1 MLDKKN
7 DTKSERIPQGNSAS
21 IQIYN
26 DKATEAEKLPKQYGK
41 MPFGITPHLTKLSA
55 KALLLYV
62 DMSQLFWGES
72 NSLSLTTNPITDDGL
87 AKRTG
92 FSLTKTARARKE
104 LVDSGVVEVV
114 KTAHADSGKLKRVF
128 RFYQVGEMGEGKP
141 QPEHPMSANG
151 VERGDTVLTSD
162 PQITNVTSGSL
173 EPEQDQAVK
182 LPLDISRSEASNSQ
196 DRSTPIDRNGQ
207 HQLTEPVNPTLQN
220 LSIQNQEKK
229 SAKPDGDS
237 VSATEGQEPLLVLP
251 TTEIPTTT
259 TKADEWIEQQTYWS
273 QKMGGTL
280 AELHDHI
287 KREFKLPDD
296 YACRV
301 MDALGNDKGGINY
314 PQGYINHQDGI
325 AHLAK
330 IAKTIQR
337 ELKNEQNQIEQE
349 RERAKQEEAEQ
360 KRKLELEQREAIFQ
374 SLGPEFDKDV
384 QNTLKGVRMDSEVY
398 YHYLGD
404 EKPLEGKIDT
414 FLRNSEDIIKPL
426 YDKHVKAS
434 LDTDGVVEREK
445 ALEKRLRVMWDWD
458 QAGTRL
464 GDFCDFI
471 KRMILSD
478 EQLQSPFTLDDDTK
492 PQPRDTVVSQMAQ
505 QSAKPFA
512 SVRTK
517 AKCYT
522 PREELTL
529 VEGGQFNEGLKQELI
544 TQGLIELEA
553 DTIGTWA
560 NSMAISNMLVD
571 AGMTSK
577 ELVEEVLSQAG
588 DKPSPKLGEVPAKLP
603 VETVQDATAETQLSL
618 F

>member
-1 MLDKKN
+1 MLNEKN

-141 QPEHPMSANG
+141 QPEQ
-151 VERGDTVLTSD
+151 TSD
-162 PQITNVTSGSL
+162 PQITNVTSGS
-173 EPEQDQAVK
+173 PETASSDGA
-182 LPLDISRSEASNSQ
+182 PEASNSQ
-196 DRSTPIDRNGQ
+196 NRIGAIDRNGQ
-207 HQLTEPVNPTLQN
+207 HQLTGSVNPTLQN

>member
-1 MLDKKN
+1 MLNDKKN
-7 DTKSERIPQGNSAS
+7 TSFAQNPQGNSAG

-26 DKATEAEKLPKQYGK
+26 DKDTEAEKLPKQYGK
-41 MPFGITPHLTKLSA
+41 TPFGITPHLTKLSA

-128 RFYQVGEMGEGKP
+128 RFYQVGEIGEGKP
-141 QPEHPMSANG
+141 QPEQTGASQMANAQNG
-151 VERGDTVLTSD
+151 A
-162 PQITNVTSGSL
+162 P
-173 EPEQDQAVK
+173 
-182 LPLDISRSEASNSQ
+182 EASNSQ

-237 VSATEGQEPLLVLP
+237 VSATEGPEPLLHSS
-251 TTEIPTTT
+251 TTKIPTTT
-259 TKADEWIEQQTYWS
+259 TKANEWIEQQTYWS

-287 KREFKLPDD
+287 KREFKLSDD

-330 IAKTIQR
+330 IAQDVQQQIKS
-337 ELKNEQNQIEQE
+337 EQNQIEQE

-360 KRKLELEQREAIFQ
+360 KRKLESEQREAIFQ
-374 SLGPEFDKDV
+374 GLRSQIEKDI
-384 QNTLKGVRMDSEVY
+384 QNTLKGVRMGSKVY
-398 YHYLGD
+398 YDYSGN
-404 EKPLEGKIDT
+404 EKPLESKIDT

-426 YDKHVKAS
+426 YDKHVKTS
-434 LDTDGVVEREK
+434 LDTDDVIEREK
-445 ALEKRLRVMWDWD
+445 ALEKRLGRMWDWD
-458 QAGTRL
+458 QAGTRF

-492 PQPRDTVVSQMAQ
+492 PQPRRAKQ
-505 QSAKPFA
+505 QPTKPPASDKAKAKPQA
-512 SVRTK
+512 GL
-517 AKCYT
+517 
-522 PREELTL
+522 PPI
-529 VEGGQFNEGLKQELI
+529 EGGQFNEGLKQELI

-553 DTIGTWA
+553 DTLGTWTS
-560 NSMAISNMLVD
+560 SMATSNMLAE
-571 AGMTSK
+571 AGMTSD
-577 ELVEEVLSQAG
+577 ELWRVVLSQAG
-588 DKPSPKLGEVPAKLP
+588 DKPSPKLAEVSQDSLGKIAEAI
-603 VETVQDATAETQLSL
+603 VTQDATAETQLSL
-618 F
+618 FG

>member
-128 RFYQVGEMGEGKP
+128 RFYQVGEIGEGKP
-141 QPEHPMSANG
+141 Q
-151 VERGDTVLTSD
+151 L
-162 PQITNVTSGSL
+162 
-173 EPEQDQAVK
+173 EQDQAVK

-229 SAKPDGDS
+229 SAKPDRDS

-434 LDTDGVVEREK
+434 LDTDGVIEREK